1 MRNKKIG
8 RPVSQTPKRNI
19 VGCKLTDVELERLE
33 NYCEKNHLSKSL
45 VLRNGIINIISE
57 DMEWF

>member
-45 VLRNGIINIISE
+45 VLRNGIINII
-57 DMEWF
+57 